1 MTTNNFNNSNPKVSV
16 LVPIYNVSDYIERCA
31 LSLFNQ
37 TFSDIEYIFVNDATT
52 DNSIELLQKVLMQF
66 PERIKQVKIIHHE
79 TNQGLAV
86 TRNTAINASNG
97 DYVAVVDSDDFVEHT
112 MIEQLLQKAVAE
124 DADIVVSDVILEY
137 ADKSVLFCDKVF
149 DGRNER
155 IHHILMSN
163 AVSHNLWNKLLR
175 RSLYIRED
183 CRVPKGLNYFED
195 NHVLVRLF
203 YFANKITKIDQAFY
217 HYTVGNPTSVSRN
230 KVRMHFENVLTFW
243 KLLDEFLKE
252 HNQFEQHKHTL
263 ELAKVKNK
271 VRLMIDTHS
280 SQLRKEFANMFREE
294 EKKYINHFK
303 RGEKLMLLLIR
314 YRQFWLAQLFH
325 NLLLIKHKKPIHSFF

>member
-1 MTTNNFNNSNPKVSV
+1 MTTNNFNNSNPKVSI
-16 LVPIYNVSDYIERCA
+16 LVPIYNVSNYIERCA

-37 TFSDIEYIFVNDATT
+37 TFHDIEYVFVNDATS

-79 TNQGLAV
+79 INQGLAV

-97 DYVAVVDSDDFVEHT
+97 DYIAIVDSDDYIEHT
-112 MIEQLLQKAVAE
+112 MIEQMLKKAIAE
-124 DADIVVSDVILEY
+124 DADIVVADVLLEY
-137 ADKSVLFCDKVF
+137 ADKSVPFCDKVF
-149 DGRNER
+149 DGKQER
-155 IHHILMSN
+155 LHHILVSN
-163 AVSHNLWNKLLR
+163 SVSHNLWNKLFR
-175 RSLYIRED
+175 RSLYIRPD
-183 CRVPKGLNYFED
+183 CRVPNGLNYYED

-252 HNQFEQHKHTL
+252 HNQYEQYKQII
-263 ELAKVKNK
+263 ELTRVKEK
-271 VRLMIDTHS
+271 VRLMIDTNS

-303 RGEKLMLLLIR
+303 RGEKLMILLIR
-314 YRQFWLAQLFH
+314 YRQFMLAHYF
-325 NLLLIKHKKPIHSFF
+325 IIYY